1 MENETNQTTAPE
13 TTTPSAPAAAPTNQN
28 TASTP
33 EVDNTM
39 VMGILCY
46 LGVLVIIP
54 YLMAKDNPFVHF
66 HIKQGVVL
74 AGLWIILYVAR
85 EMFIPW
91 RYWEIVGFVNL
102 ALVIL
107 SIIGIVFVVQKKQT
121 ALPIIGSIAN
131 SVKI

>member
-1 MENETNQTTAPE
+1 MENETPTTAPE
-13 TTTPSAPAAAPTNQN
+13 VTPAAAPV
-28 TASTP
+28 TP
-33 EVDNTM
+33 AATPDTTPVDNTM
-39 VMGILCY
+39 IMGILCY

-54 YLMAKDNPFVHF
+54 YLMAKDNAFVKF

-91 RYWEIVGFVNL
+91 RYWEIVGFINL
-102 ALVIL
+102 GLVIL

-121 ALPIIGSIAN
+121 ALPIIGSLAD